1 MASLTAKQQDHLSY
15 LAKFAQLMIDE
26 RNGIFIRN
34 YEWAGIPNFDAT
46 ITQEAL
52 DAFTAEFPTSPL
64 AGLQLADILEVEYV
78 GGQLLALIEN
88 KFPNLYAVAEAS
100 R

>member
-1 MASLTAKQQDHLSY
+1 MVLTAQQQDHLSF
-15 LAKFAQLMIDE
+15 LAKFAQLMLDE

-34 YEWAGIPNFDAT
+34 YEWAGVPNFDAL

-52 DAFTAEFPTSPL
+52 DAFTAEHPNSPI
-64 AGLQLADILEVEYV
+64 ANFKLADIIEVEYV

-88 KFPNLYAVAEAS
+88 KFPQLYAVAQGA